1 MAMNKT
7 ETSLFIK
14 DNTNYFG
21 PFVAIT
27 ILFFL
32 WGIAHGMLDT
42 LDKNFQLMLH
52 LKKWQSSFIQFSL
65 YGAYFAM
72 AIPAGMFMRKYGY
85 KKGIIFGLLLFASG
99 ALIASAT
106 ASLQSFILFLIC
118 LLIVGA
124 GLATLETAANPYTT
138 KLGPPETAERRINFS
153 QSFNGLAWVIGPLI
167 ALYIYGNENHAE
179 GKKMISIILPF
190 AIIGFVVLLV
200 AFVFTRLKL
209 PEITEED
216 ENMAHGAIVPASEP
230 GTQITDAT
238 DPRYI
243 SRKPLWKNRH
253 FKLGFAAQACY
264 VAAQTGVFSFLINFV
279 TDPNMDPHF
288 EVKNAP
294 YFLSFGFLLFM
305 IGRISGSALMKYFKP
320 TRMLALYSL
329 IICILLPIVAAE
341 LGWLSLIA
349 LYGVFFFMSIMF
361 PTIFALAIKSLGSQ
375 TKRGASFLVMAV
387 AGGAVFPPL
396 MGAVADSYGM
406 SLGFLVP
413 IPLFAFIVYYA
424 VNGYRINAGNK
435 YDNTDIRTVNVENA
449 IVK

>member
-1 MAMNKT
+1 MPKMKKT
-7 ETSLFIK
+7 KTLFVK
-14 DNTNYFG
+14 NGVNYFG

-27 ILFFL
+27 TLFFL

-42 LDKNFQLMLH
+42 LDKNFQMMLH
-52 LKKWQSSFIQFSL
+52 LEKWQSSFIQFSL
-65 YGAYFAM
+65 YGAYFGM
-72 AIPAGMFMRKYGY
+72 AIPAGLFMKKYGY
-85 KKGIIFGLLLFASG
+85 KKGIILGLILFASG
-99 ALIASAT
+99 ALIAAGT
-106 ASLQSFILFLIC
+106 APFQSFILFLIC
-118 LLIVGA
+118 LLIIGC

-167 ALYIYGNENHAE
+167 ALYIYGNQSHVE
-179 GKKMISIILPF
+179 GQKMISIVLPF
-190 AIIGFVVLLV
+190 AIIGLVVLAV
-200 AFVFTRLKL
+200 AFVFMRLRL

-216 ENMAHGAIVPASEP
+216 ENMAHGAIVPAAEP
-230 GTQITDAT
+230 GELITDVT

-243 SRKPLWKNRH
+243 SKKPLWKNRH

-279 TDPNMDPHF
+279 TDHDMHPHF
-288 EVKNAP
+288 DVQSAP

-329 IICILLPIVAAE
+329 AICLLLPVVALE
-341 LGWLSLIA
+341 FGWVSLVAI
-349 LYGVFFFMSIMF
+349 YGVFFFMSIMF
-361 PTIFALAIKSLGSQ
+361 PTIFALAIKSLGTH
-375 TKRGASFLVMAV
+375 TKEGASFLVMAV

-396 MGAVADSYGM
+396 MGAVADVYGM

-413 IPLFAFIVYYA
+413 IPLFAFILYYA
-424 VNGYRINAGNK
+424 MSGYKIK
-435 YDNTDIRTVNVENA
+435 PDTDYEEIRNRALNVENA
-449 IVK
+449 VIK

>member
-1 MAMNKT
+1 MNKPKK
-7 ETSLFIK
+7 SLFIK
-14 DNTNYFG
+14 NGVNYLG

-42 LDKNFQLMLH
+42 LDKYFQLMLH
-52 LKKWQSSFIQFSL
+52 LEKWQSSFIQFSL
-65 YGAYFAM
+65 YGAYFGM
-72 AIPAGMFMRKYGY
+72 AIPAGLFMKKHGY
-85 KKGIIFGLLLFASG
+85 KKGIIFGLILFASG
-99 ALIASAT
+99 ALIAAGT
-106 ASLQSFILFLIC
+106 APLQSFILFLIC
-118 LLIVGA
+118 LLIIGA

-167 ALYIYGNENHAE
+167 ALYIYGNENHTE

-190 AIIGFVVLLV
+190 AIIGLVVLAV
-200 AFVFTRLKL
+200 ALVFTRLRL

-230 GTQITDAT
+230 GDIITDVT
-238 DPRYI
+238 DPGYI
-243 SRKPLWKNRH
+243 SKKPLWQNKH
-253 FKLGFAAQACY
+253 FKLGIAAQACY

-279 TDPNMDPHF
+279 TDHDMHPHF
-288 EVKNAP
+288 EVKDAP

-329 IICILLPIVAAE
+329 IVCLLLPVVSLE
-341 LGWLSLIA
+341 FGWTSLVA
-349 LYGVFFFMSIMF
+349 LYGVFFFMSLMF
-361 PTIFALAIKSLGSQ
+361 PTIFALAIKSLGNH
-375 TKRGASFLVMAV
+375 TKEGASFLVMAV
-387 AGGAVFPPL
+387 AGGAIFPPL
-396 MGAVADSYGM
+396 MGAVADAYGM

-413 IPLFAFIVYYA
+413 IPLFAFILYYA
-424 VNGYRINAGNK
+424 VKGHKIEADNN
-435 YDNTDIRTVNVENA
+435 YDGQKVKELLKSKNVA
-449 IVK
+449 IK

>member
-1 MAMNKT
+1 MNKPKK
-7 ETSLFIK
+7 SLFIK
-14 DNTNYFG
+14 NGVNYFG

-42 LDKNFQLMLH
+42 LDKNFQVMLH
-52 LKKWQSSFIQFSL
+52 LEKWQSSFIQFSL
-65 YGAYFAM
+65 YGAYFGM
-72 AIPAGMFMRKYGY
+72 AIPAGLFMKKHGY
-85 KKGIIFGLLLFASG
+85 KKGIIFGLVLFASG
-99 ALIASAT
+99 ALIAAGT
-106 ASLQSFILFLIC
+106 APLQSFILFLIC
-118 LLIVGA
+118 LLIIGA

-190 AIIGFVVLLV
+190 AIIGLVVMLV
-200 AFVFTRLKL
+200 AIIFTRLRL

-230 GTQITDAT
+230 GDLITDVT

-243 SRKPLWKNRH
+243 SKKPLWQNKH
-253 FKLGFAAQACY
+253 FKLGIAAQACY

-279 TDPNMDPHF
+279 TDHDMNPHF
-288 EVKNAP
+288 EVKDAP

-329 IICILLPIVAAE
+329 IVCLLLPVVSLE
-341 LGWLSLIA
+341 FGWTSLIA
-349 LYGVFFFMSIMF
+349 LYGVFFFMSLMF
-361 PTIFALAIKSLGSQ
+361 PTIFALAIKSLGNH
-375 TKRGASFLVMAV
+375 TKEGASFLVMAV
-387 AGGAVFPPL
+387 AGGAIFPPL
-396 MGAVADSYGM
+396 MGAVADAYGM

-413 IPLFAFIVYYA
+413 IPLFAFILYYA
-424 VNGYRINAGNK
+424 VKGYKIEPDNN
-435 YDNTDIRTVNVENA
+435 YDGQKVKELLKSENA
-449 IVK
+449 AIK

>member
-1 MAMNKT
+1 MKKT
-7 ETSLFIK
+7 KSSLFIK
-14 DNTNYFG
+14 KGVNYFG

-27 ILFFL
+27 TLFFL

-65 YGAYFAM
+65 YGAYFCM
-72 AIPAGMFMRKYGY
+72 AIPAGLFMRKHGY
-85 KKGIIFGLLLFASG
+85 KKGIIFGLILFASG
-99 ALIASAT
+99 ALIAAAT
-106 ASLQSFILFLIC
+106 APLQSFILFLIC
-118 LLIVGA
+118 LLIIGA

-190 AIIGFVVLLV
+190 AIIGLVVLLV
-200 AFVFTRLKL
+200 ALIFTRLKL

-216 ENMAHGAIVPASEP
+216 ENMAHGAIVPAAEP
-230 GTQITDAT
+230 GDEITDAT
-238 DPRYI
+238 EVEYI
-243 SRKPLWKNRH
+243 SKKPLWQNKH
-253 FKLGFAAQACY
+253 FKMGFAAQACY
-264 VAAQTGVFSFLINFV
+264 VAAQTGIFSFLINFV
-279 TDPNMDPHF
+279 TDHDMHPHF
-288 EVKNAP
+288 DVKNAP

-305 IGRISGSALMKYFKP
+305 IGRISGSAMMKYFKP
-320 TRMLALYSL
+320 TRILALYSL
-329 IICILLPIVAAE
+329 IVCLLLPIVAVE
-341 LGWLSLIA
+341 FGWVSLIA

-375 TKRGASFLVMAV
+375 TKKGASFLVMAV
-387 AGGAVFPPL
+387 AGGAIFPPL
-396 MGAVADSYGM
+396 MGAVADAYGM

-413 IPLFAFIVYYA
+413 IPLFAFILYYGVKGYKIEADNEYDKANSKLA
-424 VNGYRINAGNK
+424 VS
-435 YDNTDIRTVNVENA
+435 
-449 IVK
+449 

>member
-1 MAMNKT
+1 MKKGKK
-7 ETSLFIK
+7 SLFVK
-14 DNTNYFG
+14 DNVNYFG

-27 ILFFL
+27 TLFFL

-42 LDKNFQLMLH
+42 LDKNFQMMLH
-52 LKKWQSSFIQFSL
+52 LEKWQSSFIQFSL
-65 YGAYFAM
+65 YGAYFGM
-72 AIPAGMFMRKYGY
+72 AIPAGLFMRKHGY
-85 KKGIIFGLLLFASG
+85 KKGIVLGLLLFASG
-99 ALIASAT
+99 ALIAAGT
-106 ASLQSFILFLIC
+106 APLQSFILFLVC

-167 ALYIYGNENHAE
+167 ALYIYGNQSHVE
-179 GKKMISIILPF
+179 GKKMISIVLPF
-190 AIIGFVVLLV
+190 AIIGLVVLAV
-200 AFVFTRLKL
+200 AFIFMRLKL

-216 ENMAHGAIVPASEP
+216 ENMAHGAVVPAAEP
-230 GTQITDAT
+230 GTEITDVT

-243 SRKPLWKNRH
+243 SKKPLWKNKH

-279 TDPNMDPHF
+279 TDHDMDPHF
-288 EVKNAP
+288 DVKDAP

-329 IICILLPIVAAE
+329 LICLLLPIVATE
-341 LGWLSLIA
+341 FGWLSLVA

-375 TKRGASFLVMAV
+375 TKRGASFLVMSV
-387 AGGAVFPPL
+387 AGGAIFPPL
-396 MGAVADSYGM
+396 MGAVADEYGM

-413 IPLFAFIVYYA
+413 IPLFAFILYYA
-424 VNGYRINAGNK
+424 VKGHKIEPDKSNEAINDEK
-435 YDNTDIRTVNVENA
+435 YQLKDVA
-449 IVK
+449 FK

>member
-1 MAMNKT
+1 MNKPKK
-7 ETSLFIK
+7 SLFIK
-14 DNTNYFG
+14 NGVNYFG

-42 LDKNFQLMLH
+42 LDKNFQVMLH
-52 LKKWQSSFIQFSL
+52 LEKWQSSFIQFSL
-65 YGAYFAM
+65 YGAYFGM
-72 AIPAGMFMRKYGY
+72 AIPAGLFMKKHGY
-85 KKGIIFGLLLFASG
+85 KKGIIFGLVLFASG
-99 ALIASAT
+99 ALIAAGT
-106 ASLQSFILFLIC
+106 APLQSFILFLIC
-118 LLIVGA
+118 LLIIGA

-190 AIIGFVVLLV
+190 AIIGLVVMLV
-200 AFVFTRLKL
+200 ALIFTRLRL

-230 GTQITDAT
+230 GDLITDVT

-243 SRKPLWKNRH
+243 SKKPLWQNKH
-253 FKLGFAAQACY
+253 FKLGIAAQACY

-279 TDPNMDPHF
+279 TDHDMNPHF
-288 EVKNAP
+288 EVKDAP

-329 IICILLPIVAAE
+329 IVCLLLPVVSLE
-341 LGWLSLIA
+341 FGWTSLIA
-349 LYGVFFFMSIMF
+349 LYGVFFFMSLMF
-361 PTIFALAIKSLGSQ
+361 PTIFALAIKSLGNH
-375 TKRGASFLVMAV
+375 TKEGASFLVMAV
-387 AGGAVFPPL
+387 AGGAIFPPL
-396 MGAVADSYGM
+396 MGAVADAYGM

-413 IPLFAFIVYYA
+413 IPLFAFILYYA
-424 VNGYRINAGNK
+424 VKGYKIEPDNN
-435 YDNTDIRTVNVENA
+435 YDGQKVKELLKSENVA
-449 IVK
+449 IK